1 MELHVTPI
9 KLKSAFY
16 NIPDTIEL
24 ARNLLGK
31 VLCTNLNGVFTSVM
45 ITETEAYLGET
56 DRASHAWN
64 GRRTNR
70 TETMFQSGGIAY
82 VYLCY
87 GLHNMMN
94 VVTGPA
100 DFPHAVLI
108 RAGEPLDGIDQMLFR
123 RKKVKA
129 DKNLLGGPGSFC
141 QAMGI
146 DRSLNA
152 ADLTG
157 ERIWI
162 EDRGIGIPDAEIS
175 AGPRIGVDYAGED
188 AKLPY
193 RFRVTG
199 KPVDL

>member
-1 MELHVTPI
+1 MTPI

-16 NIPDTIEL
+16 NISDTIEL

-31 VLCTNLNGVFTSVM
+31 VLCTHLNGVYSSAI

-64 GRRTNR
+64 GKRTTR
-70 TETMFQSGGIAY
+70 TETMFQTGGIAY

-94 VVTGPA
+94 VVTGQA
-100 DFPHAVLI
+100 DYPHAVLI
-108 RAGEPLDGIDQMLFR
+108 RAGEPLDGIDQMLIR
-123 RKKVKA
+123 RKKVKT

-157 ERIWI
+157 ELIWI
-162 EDRGIGIPDAEIS
+162 EDRGIVIPNSEILS
-175 AGPRIGVDYAGED
+175 GPRIGVDYAGED

-193 RFRVTG
+193 RFWVTG
-199 KPVDL
+199 KTVVL

>member
-1 MELHVTPI
+1 MELTVTVI
-9 KLKSAFY
+9 KLRSAFY
-16 NIPDTIEL
+16 NNPVTIEL

-31 VLCTNLNGVFTSVM
+31 VLCTDLNGIFTSTI

-64 GRRTNR
+64 GRRTTR

-108 RAGEPLDGIDQMLFR
+108 RAGEPLDGIDQMLIR
-123 RKKVKA
+123 RKKVKT

-157 ERIWI
+157 ELIWI
-162 EDRGIGIPDAEIS
+162 EDRGIVIPNSDIFS
-175 AGPRIGVDYAGED
+175 GPRIGVDYAGED

-193 RFRVTG
+193 RFWVTG
-199 KPVDL
+199 KTVVL